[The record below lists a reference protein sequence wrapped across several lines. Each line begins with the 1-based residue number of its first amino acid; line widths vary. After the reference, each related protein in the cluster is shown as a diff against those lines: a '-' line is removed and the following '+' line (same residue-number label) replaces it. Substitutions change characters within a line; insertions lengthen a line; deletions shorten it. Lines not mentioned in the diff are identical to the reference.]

1 MNCEVDHQKHHFKN
15 LGENIVVLQ
24 KFEAFKYMT
33 KDAKE
38 IPKKFKLWTHMTINY
53 ET

>member
-1 MNCEVDHQKHHFKN
+1 MVMNREINHQKHHFKN
-15 LGENIVVLQ
+15 LEDNIVVLQ

-38 IPKKFKLWTHMTINY
+38 ILKKIKS
-53 ET
+53 

>member
-1 MNCEVDHQKHHFKN
+1 MAMNCEIDHQKHHFKN
-15 LGENIVVLQ
+15 LEENIVVLQ

-38 IPKKFKLWTHMTINY
+38 IPQKNKL
-53 ET
+53 

>member
-1 MNCEVDHQKHHFKN
+1 
-15 LGENIVVLQ
+15 VVLQ

-38 IPKKFKLWTHMTINY
+38 IPQKNKLWTHMTMDY
-53 ET
+53 DT